1 MKHIEPAA
9 RRAAGFVCGT
19 EIPKKAAAENRFHS
33 IMIQKSS
40 PQAGACELLSL
51 YFARYCTR
59 YPVRII
65 RRILC
70 QKV

>member
-1 MKHIEPAA
+1 MSAPLLTILTI
-9 RRAAGFVCGT
+9 AGVT
-19 EIPKKAAAENRFHS
+19 VLTRQYSNNP
-33 IMIQKSS
+33 KSS